1 MVKILHGHKG
11 ELLSDVQWHPNRPVI
26 ISVSAGVGTVTVWTQ
41 VFLTNFFYNYKTI
54 LKAHVENWSAFA
66 PDFTELEENLKYV
79 EKEGEFD
86 TFDEDAS
93 DDGMETE
100 KKV

>member
-1 MVKILHGHKG
+1 LIFNLKN
-11 ELLSDVQWHPNRPVI
+11 LL
-26 ISVSAGVGTVTVWTQ
+26 
-41 VFLTNFFYNYKTI
+41 NFTS
-54 LKAHVENWSAFA
+54 KAHVENWSAFA

-93 DDGMETE
+93 DNGMENE
-100 KKV
+100 KKVKDIKIEKGNVYLSSFFIKFLGV

>member
-1 MVKILHGHKG
+1 MDTSWFFNLKN
-11 ELLSDVQWHPNRPVI
+11 LLN
-26 ISVSAGVGTVTVWTQ
+26 
-41 VFLTNFFYNYKTI
+41 YN

-93 DDGMETE
+93 DNGMENE
-100 KKV
+100 KKVKDIKIEKGNVYLSSFFIKFLGV